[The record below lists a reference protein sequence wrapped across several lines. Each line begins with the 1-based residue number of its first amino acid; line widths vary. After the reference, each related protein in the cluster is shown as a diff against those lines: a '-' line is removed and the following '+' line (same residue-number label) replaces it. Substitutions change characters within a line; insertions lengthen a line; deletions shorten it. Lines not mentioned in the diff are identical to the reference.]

1 MARSFSV
8 CLVSLLL
15 VVLCRSAPAQVAT
28 DVSAVPVKRSSSPL
42 PADWAKTATFMEIFV
57 RSNKDSDG
65 DGIGDLKGLVSQLD
79 YLKALGVTGLWLMPI
94 GPSADH
100 DHGYAQTDYRSIAPE
115 YGTMA
120 DFELLLSEAHKRGIG
135 VIIDFV
141 VNHSANTNP
150 LFLDAIS
157 AKNSPYRNWYVIT
170 DKDPHWGLKNNPWR
184 VSPDRQSVY
193 YGVFS
198 KAMPDWNLRNPRV
211 LAYLED
217 SMRFWMNKGVDGFRL
232 DAVTMLLEDGPGA
245 YFNNPRNVAIVAQL
259 RDTVK
264 AYENRYLICEV
275 SEHPELYVS
284 ACDHTF
290 AFGTQQIIH
299 DSVMRGKIEPG
310 LIAQLSRADRDQMP
324 LTLQS
329 HDFYVGDRLMN
340 QFGESREDRYRTA
353 AAIAILA
360 SATPFSYYGEEIGM
374 DNNGLGGDPGL
385 RAPMSWTGSDPAAG
399 FSTAPPYRALALN
412 AASHNVTAEIGKA
425 NSLLEFYRAL
435 YRVRLNYPV
444 LATGSLRVLSRPGG
458 PLLIFSRSSPD
469 DSAYVAINVS
479 DTSQMATINTG
490 EPNRQFLQAIQ
501 ILGKSCGEPI
511 TTDSRGHLMVRIAAK
526 TPAVFVL
533 APIDGRLVVLPH
545 DTDDSNS
552 RNGK

>member
-1 MARSFSV
+1 VARSSQV

-15 VVLCRSAPAQVAT
+15 LVLCRAAPAQGTT
-28 DVSAVPVKRSSSPL
+28 DISSVSVTSSSSSL
-42 PADWAKTATFMEIFV
+42 PRDWAKTAAFMEIFV
-57 RSNKDSDG
+57 RSYKDSDG
-65 DGIGDLKGLVSQLD
+65 DGIGDLKGLISQLD

-100 DHGYAQTDYRSIAPE
+100 DHGYAQEDYRSIAPE

-120 DFELLLSEAHKRGIG
+120 DFESLLREAHQRGIG

-157 AKNSPYRNWYVIT
+157 DRNSPYRDWYVIT

-184 VSPDRQSVY
+184 VSPDHQSVY

-245 YFNNPRNVAIVAQL
+245 YFNNPGNVAIVAQL

-284 ACDHTF
+284 ACDRTF
-290 AFGTQQIIH
+290 AFGTQKFIH

-310 LIAQLSRADRDQMP
+310 LIAQLNRPDRDQMP

-340 QFGESREDRYRTA
+340 QFGESHEDRYRAA

-385 RAPMSWTGSDPAAG
+385 RAPMSWTGSGPAAG
-399 FSTAPPYRALALN
+399 FSTVPPYRALALN
-412 AASHNVTAEIGKA
+412 AASHNVAAETGKA
-425 NSLLEFYRAL
+425 DSLLEFYRAL
-435 YRVRLNYPV
+435 YRARLAHPG
-444 LATGSLRVLSRPGG
+444 LTMGPLRVLSRPGD
-458 PLLIFSRSSPD
+458 PLLIFSRGAPGD
-469 DSAYVAINVS
+469 TVYVAINVS
-479 DTSQMATINTG
+479 DTSQTATIDTG
-490 EPNRQFLQAIQ
+490 KPNRQFLQAIQ
-501 ILGKSCGEPI
+501 NIEKSSGMRI
-511 TTDSRGHLMVRIAAK
+511 TTDASGHLNVRLEAK

-533 APIDGRLVVLPH
+533 DQTRY
-545 DTDDSNS
+545 S
-552 RNGK
+552 R

>member
-1 MARSFSV
+1 VARSFQV
-8 CLVSLLL
+8 CLFSLLL
-15 VVLCRSAPAQVAT
+15 LVLCRAAVAHVKT
-28 DVSAVPVKRSSSPL
+28 DISSVSVQDSSSPL
-42 PADWAKTATFMEIFV
+42 PRDWAKTAAFMEIFV
-57 RSNKDSDG
+57 RSYKDSDG
-65 DGIGDLKGLVSQLD
+65 DGIGDLKGLISQLD

-100 DHGYAQTDYRSIAPE
+100 DHGYAQADYRSIAPE

-150 LFLDAIS
+150 LFLDAIA
-157 AKNSPYRNWYVIT
+157 AKDSPYRDWYEIA

-184 VSPDRQSVY
+184 VSPGQGVY

-232 DAVTMLLEDGPGA
+232 DAVTMLLEDGPNA
-245 YFNNPRNVAIVAQL
+245 YFNNPGNVGIVAQL

-275 SEHPELYVS
+275 SENPELYVD
-284 ACDHTF
+284 ACDHAF
-290 AFGTQQIIH
+290 AFGTQKYIH
-299 DSVMRGKIEPG
+299 DSVVRGKVEPG
-310 LIAQLSRADRDQMP
+310 LIAQLKRTDHDRMP

-340 QFGESREDRYRTA
+340 QFGVSREDLYRTA
-353 AAIAILA
+353 AALAILA

-374 DNNGLGGDPGL
+374 ENNGLGGDPGL
-385 RAPMSWTGSDPAAG
+385 RAPMSWTSAGPAAG
-399 FSTAPPYRALALN
+399 FSTVTPYRALALN
-412 AASHNVTAEIGKA
+412 SGSHNVAAEIGDA
-425 NSLLEFYRAL
+425 HSLLEFYRGL
-435 YRVRLNYPV
+435 YRVRLSHPV
-444 LATGSLRVLSRPGG
+444 LATGSLHVLSRAGDS
-458 PLLIFSRSSPD
+458 LLIFSRNSAD
-469 DSAYVAINVS
+469 ETAYVAINVS
-479 DTSQMATINTG
+479 DNPQTATINTG
-490 EPNRQFLQAIQ
+490 RPNRQFLQAIQ
-501 ILGKSCGEPI
+501 NVEKSSDMRI
-511 TTDSRGHLMVRIAAK
+511 ATDASGHLNVRLEAK

-533 APIDGRLVVLPH
+533 AQIH
-545 DTDDSNS
+545 
-552 RNGK
+552 